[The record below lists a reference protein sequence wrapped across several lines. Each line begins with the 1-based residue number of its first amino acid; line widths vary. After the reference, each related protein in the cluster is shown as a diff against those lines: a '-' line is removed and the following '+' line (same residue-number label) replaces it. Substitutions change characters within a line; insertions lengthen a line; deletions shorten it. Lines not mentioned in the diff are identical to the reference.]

1 MSEIGERVSR
11 CIEALG
17 VKRSAFAKAINVTPS
32 HVTKMCAGETNLSDR
47 TISDIC
53 KVYSVSEKWLRE
65 GIGEMF
71 VERSKREKMADFMK
85 DMFQAAPDD
94 IRVRLINVLAELDW
108 DEWELIADMAQKLA
122 DEFAGDKKADP

>member
-1 MSEIGERVSR
+1 MSELGDRLSLCIKELGMTKTAFGKKVNVSQSFISLA
-11 CIEALG
+11 CSG
-17 VKRSAFAKAINVTPS
+17 KTS
-32 HVTKMCAGETNLSDR
+32 LSDR

-53 KVYSVSEKWLRE
+53 RVYNVSEKWLRDGE
-65 GIGEMF
+65 GEMF

>member
-1 MSEIGERVSR
+1 MSEISERMSLLVQK
-11 CIEALG
+11 LG
-17 VKRSAFAKAINVTPS
+17 VTKTAIAQKLNVSGAFVSQLCSGVKKP
-32 HVTKMCAGETNLSDR
+32 SDR

-53 KVYSVSEKWLRE
+53 RVYNVNETWLRE

>member
-1 MSEIGERVSR
+1 MNGMGERLGL
-11 CIEALG
+11 CIEKLG
-17 VKRSAFAKAINVTPS
+17 MTKTAFGKKINLTQSFISKVCS
-32 HVTKMCAGETNLSDR
+32 GATNLSDR

-53 KVYSVSEKWLRE
+53 RVYNVSEKWLRDGE
-65 GIGEMF
+65 GEMF
-71 VERSKREKMADFMK
+71 VERTKREKMADFMK

>member
-53 KVYSVSEKWLRE
+53 KVYSVSEKWLRD
-65 GIGEMF
+65 GIGQMF
-71 VERSKREKMADFMK
+71 EKQTMKGEVATLIERLSGEAPTGIKVNAIVSLMRLDNSKWEAIGDFLGQV
-85 DMFQAAPDD
+85 FG
-94 IRVRLINVLAELDW
+94 LET
-108 DEWELIADMAQKLA
+108 E
-122 DEFAGDKKADP
+122 

>member
-1 MSEIGERVSR
+1 MSEISERMSLLVQK
-11 CIEALG
+11 LG
-17 VKRSAFAKAINVTPS
+17 VTKTAIAQKLNVSGAFVSQLCSGAKKP
-32 HVTKMCAGETNLSDR
+32 SDR

-53 KVYSVSEKWLRE
+53 RVYNVSEKWLRE